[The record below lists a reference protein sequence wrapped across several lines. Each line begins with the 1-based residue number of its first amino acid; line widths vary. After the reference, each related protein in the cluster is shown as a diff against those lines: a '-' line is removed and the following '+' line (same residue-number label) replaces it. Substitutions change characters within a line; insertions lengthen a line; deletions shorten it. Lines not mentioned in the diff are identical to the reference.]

1 MNVEQAYHVL
11 YVVVLLVFIVLIGLT
26 MVRAIRGPRIT
37 DRIMSVNVIGTLVIS
52 SIAVLTLLLGEDY
65 LLDVALIYAMISF
78 ISVLMLAAVYI
89 PRDARDRSRK
99 KVSPRKK
106 ETLHKENAGLE
117 AEDYDNR
124 LW

>member
-99 KVSPRKK
+99 K